1 MIRAA
6 IMITVIACTGW
17 HMSDAF
23 ARAQADTR
31 IIQSMETIK

>member
-6 IMITVIACTGW
+6 IMITVIAFTGW

-23 ARAQADTR
+23 ARAQADIR
-31 IIQSMETIK
+31 IIQSMEKVK

>member
-6 IMITVIACTGW
+6 IMITVTAFTGW

-23 ARAQADTR
+23 ARAQADIR
-31 IIQSMETIK
+31 ITQQLELIK

>member
-6 IMITVIACTGW
+6 IMITVTACTGW

-23 ARAQADTR
+23 ARAQADSR
-31 IIQSMETIK
+31 IIQSMEKIK